1 MIDWSQLVTA
11 EQQQETDRQALRDQ
25 IATRRHE
32 AMCAGISIAGMSVAT
47 DDVSQ
52 TRFAGAAVS
61 AMLDPDYAVRWKTG
75 DGSFRL
81 LSGAEIIG
89 IATAVRAHVQAC
101 YDREADLLAALDAGE
116 PVDPDAGWPG

>member
-1 MIDWSQLVTA
+1 MIDWSQVVTA
-11 EQQQETDRQALRDQ
+11 AQQQETDRQALRNL
-25 IATRRHE
+25 IAARRHE

-89 IATAVRAHVQAC
+89 IASAVRAHVQAC

-116 PVDPDAGWPG
+116 AVVPEAGWPG

>member
-1 MIDWSQLVTA
+1 MIDWSKVVTV

-25 IATRRHE
+25 IAARRYE

-61 AMLDPDYAVRWKTG
+61 AMLDPDYVVRWKTG

-89 IATAVRAHVQAC
+89 IASAVRSHVQDC

-116 PVDPDAGWPG
+116 PIDPNAGWPG